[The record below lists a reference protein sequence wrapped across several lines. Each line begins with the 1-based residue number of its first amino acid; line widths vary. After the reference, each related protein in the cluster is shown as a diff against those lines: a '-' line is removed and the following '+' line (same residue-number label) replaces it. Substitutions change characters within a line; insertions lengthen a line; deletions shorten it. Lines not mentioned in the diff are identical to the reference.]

1 MQWLRWLSPGMR
13 IKRWV
18 FLFAIGVVFFAVGL
32 LLLLNYS
39 FNGQDGINYLYI
51 LKHML
56 ESTFVS
62 FPLFISGGILI
73 ISAVVIGYSFR
84 KVVSAVKYSLF
95 YGEDRSILEKIF
107 KESKLA
113 KGPAITVIGGGT
125 GLSMLLSGI
134 KHITGNCSAVVTTAD
149 DGGSSGRLRK
159 ELNIIPPGDLRNCLV
174 SLAET
179 ELLMGKMMQYRFD
192 ERTNLKGHSLGNLL
206 IAAMADAEGS
216 MEAGLNSISKILQ
229 VRGQV
234 IPATLDK
241 VNLEAEMEDGMRVYG
256 ESNIP
261 KAAGKIKSIK
271 MVPMHVNA
279 TKTAVEAIKNAEV
292 LILGPGSLYT
302 SILPNLLIEDIKKAI
317 IESKAV
323 KVYVC
328 NVMTQ
333 PGETDGYTAIDH
345 LEKIINEVGEQFID
359 YVIVNKQKASEEQVI
374 KYKKKGAEQ
383 VFADVEG
390 IERMGI
396 KVIAADLL
404 NDSNLV
410 RHNSIVLAQTVIQL
424 IYDLKLIGK
433 GVRFFD
439 YFYVRQTIKTLK
451 QKNING
457 EY

>member
-1 MQWLRWLSPGMR
+1 MQWLRWLSPGMK

-18 FLFAIGVVFFAVGL
+18 FLFAIGVVFFACGL
-32 LLLLNYS
+32 LLLFKSS
-39 FNGQDGINYLYI
+39 FNGQAEISYFYYFKNIIEETL
-51 LKHML
+51 L
-56 ESTFVS
+56 S
-62 FPLFISGGILI
+62 FPVVIIGSTLIIGILVM
-73 ISAVVIGYSFR
+73 SYSFR
-84 KVVSAVKYSLF
+84 KLVASVKHSLF
-95 YGEDRSILEKIF
+95 YGEDRSILEKVF

-113 KGPAITVIGGGT
+113 KGPFITVIGGGT

-179 ELLMGKMMQYRFD
+179 EPLMGKMMQYRFD
-192 ERTNLKGHSLGNLL
+192 EKSNLKGHNLGNLL
-206 IAAMADAEGS
+206 IAAMADVEGS
-216 MEAGLNSISKILQ
+216 MEKGLKAISKILQ
-229 VRGQV
+229 VRGRV

-241 VNLEAEMEDGMRVYG
+241 VNLEAEMENGVRVYG

-261 KAAGKIKSIK
+261 KAKGKIKSLK

-279 TKTAVEAIKNAEV
+279 TESAIEAIKNADV

-302 SILPNLLIEDIKKAI
+302 SILPNLLIEDIKKAV

-323 KVYVC
+323 KIYVC

-333 PGETDGYTAIDH
+333 PGETDGYTATKH

-359 YVIVNKQKASEEQVI
+359 YAIVNKQKASKEQVL
-374 KYKKKGAEQ
+374 KYKAKGSEQ
-383 VFADVEG
+383 VEVDVDA
-390 IERMGI
+390 IEQMGI

-404 NDSNLV
+404 NNSNLV
-410 RHNSIVLAQTVIQL
+410 RHNSIVLAQTIIQL

-451 QKNING
+451 QKNM
-457 EY
+457 

>member
-13 IKRWV
+13 LKRWV
-18 FLFAIGVVFFAVGL
+18 FLFATGVVFFAFGL
-32 LLLLNYS
+32 LLLLKYSSDRDDGVNYFYS
-39 FNGQDGINYLYI
+39 
-51 LKHML
+51 LKHIV
-56 ESTFVS
+56 EGFFAS
-62 FPLFISGGILI
+62 FPVFIIVGVLI
-73 ISAVVIGYSFR
+73 IGVLVMSYSFR
-84 KVVSAVKYSLF
+84 KVVSSVKHSLF

-159 ELNIIPPGDLRNCLV
+159 EFNIIPPGDLRNCLV

-179 ELLMGKMMQYRFD
+179 EPLMGKMMQYRFD

-216 MEAGLNSISKILQ
+216 MEAGLKSISKILQ

-241 VNLEAEMEDGMRVYG
+241 VNLEAEMEDGTRVYG

-261 KAAGKIKSIK
+261 KAGGKIKSLR

-279 TKTAVEAIKNAEV
+279 TASAVTAIKKADV
-292 LILGPGSLYT
+292 LIFGPGSLYT
-302 SILPNLLIEDIKKAI
+302 SILPNLLIEDIKRAV

-323 KVYVC
+323 KIYVC

-333 PGETDGYTAIDH
+333 PGETDEYTATEH
-345 LEKIINEVGEQFID
+345 LEKLINVVGEQFID
-359 YVIVNKQKASEEQVI
+359 YTIVNKQKANKEQVEM
-374 KYKKKGAEQ
+374 YKKKGSEQ
-383 VFADVEG
+383 VEVDVEA

-451 QKNING
+451 QKNI
-457 EY
+457 

>member
-18 FLFAIGVVFFAVGL
+18 FLFAMGVVFFAFGL
-32 LLLLNYS
+32 LLLLKYS
-39 FNGQDGINYLYI
+39 SNGEDGINYFYT
-51 LKHML
+51 LKHSI
-56 ESTFVS
+56 ESLFDS
-62 FPLFISGGILI
+62 FPLFIIGGVLLI
-73 ISAVVIGYSFR
+73 GSIVMAYSFR
-84 KVVSAVKYSLF
+84 KVVGSVKHSLF

-179 ELLMGKMMQYRFD
+179 EPLMGKMMQYRFD

-216 MEAGLNSISKILQ
+216 MEEGLKSISKILQ

-241 VNLEAEMEDGMRVYG
+241 VNLEAEMEDGTRVYG

-261 KAAGKIKSIK
+261 KAAAKIKSLK
-271 MVPMHVNA
+271 MIPMHVNA
-279 TKTAVEAIKNAEV
+279 TASAVEAIKNADV

-323 KVYVC
+323 KIYVC
-328 NVMTQ
+328 NIMTQ

-359 YVIVNKQKASEEQVI
+359 YAIVNKQKASEEQVI

-383 VFADVEG
+383 VEADVDG

-424 IYDLKLIGK
+424 VYDLKLIGK

-439 YFYVRQTIKTLK
+439 YFYVRQTIKNLK
-451 QKNING
+451 QKNI
-457 EY
+457 